1 MYVYIINMCILYV
14 YIINII
20 VYIYIHLC
28 DDEATAMCING
39 SEVKTA
45 GKEHIFIQNVT
56 SVLCQK
62 I

>member
-1 MYVYIINMCILYV
+1 MYVYIINMCISYA
-14 YIINII
+14 YIIIYNCI
-20 VYIYIHLC
+20 YIYLC

-45 GKEHIFIQNVT
+45 GKEHIFIQNVL